1 MSRPNFGLLR
11 WRLLAANLT
20 VALVAV
26 IAVAGG
32 VWLAAPRAFE
42 AAMGGMGMNSGM
54 MGSGSG
60 MMDPVIRGAFGDA
73 VGTALILGL
82 AAAVTVAV
90 LVSVLLAARIS
101 WPVSDLAASSRRLA
115 KGDYASRVRVTS
127 GEVGELA
134 RSFNEMA
141 AELAATEQ
149 RRRDLIGDVAHE
161 LRTPIASVRGYVE
174 GLQAGVF
181 QPGPDAWHVLD
192 EQTARLAHLVD
203 DLAVLWRAESRD
215 LRLQV
220 EVLDGPALLA
230 EARERHRALAGSR
243 SIELRI
249 SSAAAT
255 TVRADRTRLAQV
267 MDNLVGNALRYTPS
281 GGHVALGL
289 AVNGQWAVL
298 TVQDDGPGLSEEQAS
313 HVFDRFYRAD
323 RSRSR
328 EAGGSGLGLA
338 ISRSLVEAM
347 GGVIGVTSAGPGAG
361 AVFDVRLP
369 RG

>member
-1 MSRPNFGLLR
+1 MSRPDLGRLR

-26 IAVAGG
+26 LAVAGG
-32 VWLAAPRAFE
+32 VWLAAPRASE
-42 AAMGGMGMNSGM
+42 AAMGGMGMDSGM

-60 MMDPVIRGAFGDA
+60 MMDPVVRGAFGNA
-73 VGTALILGL
+73 VGTALVLGL
-82 AAAVTVAV
+82 IAAVTVAV

-101 WPVSDLAASSRRLA
+101 RPVSDLAASSRRLA
-115 KGDYASRVRVTS
+115 KGDYASRVPVTS

-141 AELAATEQ
+141 ADLAATEQ

-174 GLQAGVF
+174 GLEAGVF
-181 QPGPDAWHVLD
+181 QPGPDAWRVLD

-249 SSAAAT
+249 GSDAAT
-255 TVRADRTRLAQV
+255 TLRADRTRLAQV
-267 MDNLVGNALRYTPS
+267 VDNLVGPALHPVR
-281 GGHVALGL
+281 
-289 AVNGQWAVL
+289 WA
-298 TVQDDGPGLSEEQAS
+298 
-313 HVFDRFYRAD
+313 RRA
-323 RSRSR
+323 RSRRRRPMGGAHRARQRSGAVGGAGEPCLRPFLPGGRVSHSR
-328 EAGGSGLGLA
+328 GRRSGLGLA

-347 GGVIGVTSAGPGAG
+347 GGVIGVTSACPGSG
-361 AVFDVRLP
+361 SVFAIRLP
-369 RG
+369 RA